1 MPRFTP
7 PTPRSR
13 RLGRE
18 LRSLREHSKLT
29 LEQVGARLRSSGS
42 RLSRI
47 ESGEIKARPGDVM
60 ELLEIYEVSPE
71 QRSVLIELA
80 REQRT
85 PGWWVRLGTLSQ
97 RYLTYIGFEAEAVT
111 LRTFEP
117 VLVPGLLQTQGYAA
131 SVIAVGRETEAE
143 AIAERVSARMT
154 RQEVLEAARPLR
166 LHAVVS
172 EAVLLCE
179 VGGAEVMRGQCEH
192 LVKMSALANVTLQ
205 VLPFA
210 AGGHL
215 ASYGGFSVLGF
226 EQDDPDLGY
235 IETLGGELFLE
246 LPKEIDQLNT
256 AFDNLR
262 MLSLSPADSVRVVQ
276 ERTKGYG

>member
-18 LRSLREHSKLT
+18 LRGLREHSKLT
-29 LEQVGARLRSSGS
+29 LEQVGHELRFSGS

-60 ELLEIYEVSPE
+60 ELLELYEVSPD
-71 QRSVLIELA
+71 QRTVLIELA

-85 PGWWVRLGTLSQ
+85 PGWWARLGTLSQ
-97 RYLTYIGFEAEAVT
+97 RYLTYIGFEAEAIG

-117 VLVPGLLQTQGYAA
+117 ILVPGLLQTEEYARA
-131 SVIAVGRETEAE
+131 VIAVGRETEAE
-143 AIAERVSARMT
+143 AIAERVNARIT
-154 RQEVLEAARPLR
+154 RQEVLRAARPLR
-166 LHAVVS
+166 LHAILS

-179 VGGAEVMRGQCEH
+179 VGGNVAMRGQCEH
-192 LVKMSALANVTLQ
+192 LVQMSTLPNVTIQ

-210 AGGHL
+210 AGAHL

-226 EQDDPDLGY
+226 EHDDPDLGY
-235 IETLGGELFLE
+235 IETLAGELFLE
-246 LPKEIDQLNT
+246 SPKEIDRLNT

-262 MLSLSPADSVRVVQ
+262 MLSLSPADSVRLIQ
-276 ERTKGYG
+276 EKVKGYG